1 MSGVCSRVT
10 PNSTYGPGVISRTW
24 TETFHSRGISK
35 RLGGEERE
43 ESHQYVWEE
52 TEWVEGIWTF
62 RLEEE
67 VIEIEKETE
76 EVVVELEEEAQEVV
90 IRKRIQY

>member
-1 MSGVCSRVT
+1 M
-10 PNSTYGPGVISRTW
+10 
-24 TETFHSRGISK
+24 
-35 RLGGEERE
+35 
-43 ESHQYVWEE
+43 WEE

-76 EVVVELEEEAQEVV
+76 EVVVELEEEETEEEVMMK
-90 IRKRIQY
+90 KRIQY